1 MDDYKDRRVLPRFAL
16 LISAVLYPS
25 TPSFAVQAAAK
36 DQAAPATKPTAVTE
50 TKIPSS
56 GGDIKRGDS
65 IEFPVETPIFYT
77 VTYGETSKMNVGPF
91 CAAAHHDFTVD
102 DITPAADGKSA
113 ELTVHFNNGFWN
125 NVLGRE
131 RTGYKCTTTANSGF
145 LEVERRQSYVVSSSD
160 LPGSGPER
168 FGLAWGAL
176 VIPYKYEFKDGS
188 FSGTPSTVAFVG
200 PEFSINDSNLI
211 LAFFA
216 GPGVSGG
223 SQSDGN
229 KALFS
234 FGSGLVATLG
244 GVFKVGLMAGWDYAG
259 KNSGFKYE
267 ATPWAALSIGA
278 GF

>member
-1 MDDYKDRRVLPRFAL
+1 MDNHNKLVAL
-16 LISAVLYPS
+16 SHSAVLLSAILCPI
-25 TPSFAVQAAAK
+25 TPSIAA
-36 DQAAPATKPTAVTE
+36 QAPALAEKPTAVTE

-77 VTYGETSKMNVGPF
+77 ETYDAASMMKMRKGPF

-102 DITPAADGKSA
+102 DITPASNGQSA

-125 NVLGRE
+125 NLLGDE
-131 RTGYKCTTTANSGF
+131 RTGYKCTTALNNGF
-145 LEVERRQSYVVSSSD
+145 SAVERRQSYVVSSSD

-176 VIPYKYEFKDGS
+176 IIPYKYEFKDGS

-200 PEFSINDSNLI
+200 PQFSIYDSNII

-216 GPGVSGG
+216 GPGVSNG